1 MVITVS
7 KVSVIYSAIIDK
19 MEALYPTKIRLHN
32 PYELTENPE
41 IVCKNSWGISVED
54 ASREDVE
61 YCNLSI
67 VRTFKATFLRQFI
80 TLASKEDGFDA
91 VTALLLEDQQT
102 FLNAFYSPDEIGQQ
116 GIIERIDFT
125 SISGINQLVS
135 GEKKYLFSEVTFNI
149 LISEAII

>member
-1 MVITVS
+1 MSKISTV
-7 KVSVIYSAIIDK
+7 YTAIIDK

-32 PYELTENPE
+32 PYELTENAE
-41 IVCKNSWGISVED
+41 MVCKNSWGIAVED
-54 ASREDVE
+54 ASREDLE

-67 VRTFKATFLRQFI
+67 LRTFKAIFLRQFV
-80 TLASKEDGFDA
+80 TLSSKEDGFDA
-91 VTALLLEDQQT
+91 ITALLLEDQQT

-125 SISGINQLVS
+125 TISGVNQLVS

>member
-1 MVITVS
+1 
-7 KVSVIYSAIIDK
+7 
-19 MEALYPTKIRLHN
+19 MEVLYPTKIRLHN
-32 PYELTENPE
+32 PYELTENAE
-41 IVCKNSWGISVED
+41 MVCKNSWGIGVED
-54 ASREDVE
+54 ASREDLE

-67 VRTFKATFLRQFI
+67 SRTFKATFLRQFV

-102 FLNAFYSPDEIGQQ
+102 FLNAFYSPDKLDQQ
-116 GIIERIDFT
+116 SIIEKIDFT
-125 SISGINQLVS
+125 TISGVNQLVS

>member
-1 MVITVS
+1 M
-7 KVSVIYSAIIDK
+7 
-19 MEALYPTKIRLHN
+19 
-32 PYELTENPE
+32 
-41 IVCKNSWGISVED
+41 VCKNSWGIAVED
-54 ASREDVE
+54 ASRENLE

-67 VRTFKATFLRQFI
+67 LRTFKAIFLRQFV
-80 TLASKEDGFDA
+80 TLSSKEDGFDA
-91 VTALLLEDQQT
+91 ITALLLEDQQT

-125 SISGINQLVS
+125 TISGVNQLVS

>member
-1 MVITVS
+1 MSKISTV
-7 KVSVIYSAIIDK
+7 YTALIDK
-19 MEALYPTKIRLHN
+19 MEALYPSKIRLHN
-32 PYELTENPE
+32 PYELTENAE
-41 IVCKNSWGISVED
+41 MVCKNSWGIGVED
-54 ASREDVE
+54 ASREDLE

-67 VRTFKATFLRQFI
+67 TRAFKATFLRQFV
-80 TLASKEDGFDA
+80 TLTSKEDGFDA
-91 VTALLLEDQQT
+91 ITALLLEDQQT

-125 SISGINQLVS
+125 TISGVNQLVS